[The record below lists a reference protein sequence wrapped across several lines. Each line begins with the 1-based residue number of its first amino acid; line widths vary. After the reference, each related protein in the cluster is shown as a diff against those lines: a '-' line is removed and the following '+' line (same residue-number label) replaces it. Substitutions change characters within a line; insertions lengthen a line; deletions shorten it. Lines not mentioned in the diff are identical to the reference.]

1 MPPRAIT
8 AGVPTSA
15 RRRPE
20 WVGALVVLSLVSLAA
35 VLAPVLSPYPPD
47 RILDAVELRRIPPS
61 LAHPL
66 GTDDVGRDLLSRV
79 LHGGRVSLGVA
90 LLATLVAT
98 TLGTAAGTV
107 AGYVGGAADTILM
120 RALDVLLALPR
131 LLILIAV
138 LALWPGSSTLTLI
151 ILVGATSWFPLTRL
165 VRARVRSVSAGD
177 HVAAAR
183 ALGAGHL
190 RLVLRHVLPNAAGTV
205 LVAGTLVAGD
215 VILLEAALS
224 FLGVGLQPPDASWG
238 SLVRDGM
245 GSMASA
251 WWIALFPG
259 LAIAITV
266 TAINMLG
273 DALRDALDPRQLPQ
287 P

>member
-1 MPPRAIT
+1 L
-8 AGVPTSA
+8 
-15 RRRPE
+15 
-20 WVGALVVLSLVSLAA
+20 ALVALAA
-35 VLAPVLSPYPPD
+35 VLAPALSPYPPD
-47 RILDAVELRRIPPS
+47 RILDAVALQRIPPS

-79 LHGGRVSLGVA
+79 LHGGRASLGVA
-90 LLATLVAT
+90 LLSTLIAT
-98 TLGTAAGTV
+98 TLGTLVGTV
-107 AGYVGGAADTILM
+107 AGYVGGATDAVLM
-120 RALDVLLALPR
+120 RAIDVLLSIPR
-131 LLILIAV
+131 LLVLVAV

-151 ILVGATSWFPLTRL
+151 VLVGVTSWFPLTRL
-165 VRARVRSVSAGD
+165 VRARVRSVSASD

-238 SLVRDGM
+238 NLVRDGM
-245 GSMASA
+245 GSIATA
-251 WWIALFPG
+251 WWLTLFPG
-259 LAIAITV
+259 LAIAVTV

-273 DALRDALDPRQLPQ
+273 DALRDTLDPRQLPQ